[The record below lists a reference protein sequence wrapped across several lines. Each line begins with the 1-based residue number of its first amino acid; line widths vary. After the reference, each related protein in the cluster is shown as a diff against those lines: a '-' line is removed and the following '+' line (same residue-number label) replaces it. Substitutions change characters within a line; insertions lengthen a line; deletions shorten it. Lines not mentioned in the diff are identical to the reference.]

1 MILDYIGKI
10 FLVLGILFF
19 IAALYHLYKNDVLET
34 ISGVKEFEQ
43 AQEVY
48 NQKLNE
54 SRKVFDDLNKKNI
67 NRGGDTGEVKILSEL
82 SIIPA
87 KSDASRELE
96 DLEALYKQAEKRI
109 QKEDKMLGEEK
120 TSFLDEEEQT
130 TYLDDEK
137 TSFLEDEFVDEDKT
151 SFLEEDDEKTSFL
164 EVEDEKTDFLDSD
177 EEKTMFLD
185 EEKTTFLE
193 EEEEK
198 TSFLEVD
205 DEKTEFLS
213 DEEEKTTFL
222 D

>member
-1 MILDYIGKI
+1 MILDYIGKM

-43 AQEVY
+43 AQEIY
-48 NQKLNE
+48 NQKLDE

-87 KSDASRELE
+87 KSDASRELK
-96 DLEALYKQAEKRI
+96 DLEALYKQAEKRM
-109 QKEDKMLGEEK
+109 QEEDEQFSEEK
-120 TSFLDEEEQT
+120 TSFLEK
-130 TYLDDEK
+130 DDEK
-137 TSFLEDEFVDEDKT
+137 TDFLP
-151 SFLEEDDEKTSFL
+151 
-164 EVEDEKTDFLDSD
+164 VEDEKTDFLDAD
-177 EEKTMFLD
+177 EEKTMFLED
-185 EEKTTFLE
+185 SEEKTTFLE
-193 EEEEK
+193 DDEK

-222 D
+222 N

>member
-1 MILDYIGKI
+1 MVLDYISKI

-19 IAALYHLYKNDVLET
+19 IVALYHLYKNDVLET

-48 NQKLNE
+48 NQKLDE
-54 SRKVFDDLNKKNI
+54 SRKVFDDLDKKNI

-96 DLEALYKQAEKRI
+96 DLEALYKKAEARMNSE
-109 QKEDKMLGEEK
+109 QNSESVYEE
-120 TSFLDEEEQT
+120 
-130 TYLDDEK
+130 
-137 TSFLEDEFVDEDKT
+137 KT
-151 SFLEEDDEKTSFL
+151 SFLEEDEKTDFL
-164 EVEDEKTDFLDSD
+164 PVEDEKTDFLDAD
-177 EEKTMFLD
+177 EEKTMFLEES

-193 EEEEK
+193 DSDEK
-198 TSFLEVD
+198 TAFLGVE

-213 DEEEKTTFL
+213 EDKEKTTFL

>member
-1 MILDYIGKI
+1 MILDYISKI

-19 IAALYHLYKNDVLET
+19 LAALYHLYKNDVLET

-48 NQKLNE
+48 NQKLDE

-96 DLEALYKQAEKRI
+96 DLEALYKQAEKRM
-109 QKEDKMLGEEK
+109 QEEDKPFDEEK
-120 TSFLDEEEQT
+120 TSFLEEEDERT
-130 TYLDDEK
+130 DFLPVEDEK
-137 TSFLEDEFVDEDKT
+137 TDFLSSDEEKTIFLEDSEEKT
-151 SFLEEDDEKTSFL
+151 TFLEDDEKTSFL
-164 EVEDEKTDFLDSD
+164 ETDD
-177 EEKTMFLD
+177 K
-185 EEKTTFLE
+185 
-193 EEEEK
+193 
-198 TSFLEVD
+198 
-205 DEKTEFLS
+205 KTEFLS
-213 DEEEKTTFL
+213 DEEKTTFL

>member
-1 MILDYIGKI
+1 MILDYVSKI

-19 IAALYHLYKNDVLET
+19 LAALYHLYKNDVLET

-48 NQKLNE
+48 NQKLDE
-54 SRKVFDDLNKKNI
+54 SRMVFDDLDKKNI

-96 DLEALYKQAEKRI
+96 DLEALYKQAEKRM
-109 QKEDKMLGEEK
+109 QEEDKMLDEEK

-137 TSFLEDEFVDEDKT
+137 TSFLEDEFVDKDKT
-151 SFLEEDDEKTSFL
+151 SFLEEDDGKTSFI
-164 EVEDEKTDFLDSD
+164 EVE
-177 EEKTMFLD
+177 
-185 EEKTTFLE
+185 
-193 EEEEK
+193 
-198 TSFLEVD
+198 

-213 DEEEKTTFL
+213 DDDKKTIFLDAEDEKTEFLSENDEEKTTFL

>member
-1 MILDYIGKI
+1 MILDYVSKI

-43 AQEVY
+43 AQEIY
-48 NQKLNE
+48 NQKLDE

-87 KSDASRELE
+87 RSDASRELE

-109 QKEDKMLGEEK
+109 QEEDKKLSEEK
-120 TSFLDEEEQT
+120 TAYLNTEE
-130 TYLDDEK
+130 EK
-137 TSFLEDEFVDEDKT
+137 TSFLEDEEDKT
-151 SFLEEDDEKTSFL
+151 SFLEEDDDEKTSFL
-164 EVEDEKTDFLDSD
+164 EVEDEKTEFLSD
-177 EEKTMFLD
+177 D
-185 EEKTTFLE
+185 NEKTT
-193 EEEEK
+193 
-198 TSFLEVD
+198 FLEVD
-205 DEKTEFLS
+205 DEKTDFLS
-213 DEEEKTTFL
+213 DDEEKTTFL

>member
-1 MILDYIGKI
+1 MLDYVSKI

-19 IAALYHLYKNDVLET
+19 LAALYHLYKNDVLET

-43 AQEVY
+43 AQEIY
-48 NQKLNE
+48 NQKLDE

-96 DLEALYKQAEKRI
+96 DLEALYKQAEKRM
-109 QKEDKMLGEEK
+109 QEEDKMLDEEK

-137 TSFLEDEFVDEDKT
+137 TSFLEDEFVDKDKT
-151 SFLEEDDEKTSFL
+151 SFLEEDDEKTSFI
-164 EVEDEKTDFLDSD
+164 EVE
-177 EEKTMFLD
+177 
-185 EEKTTFLE
+185 
-193 EEEEK
+193 
-198 TSFLEVD
+198 

-213 DEEEKTTFL
+213 DDDEKTTFLDAEDEKTEFLSENDEEKTTFL

>member
-1 MILDYIGKI
+1 MILDYVSKI
-10 FLVLGILFF
+10 FLVLGVLFF

-43 AQEVY
+43 TQEVY
-48 NQKLNE
+48 NQKLDE

-96 DLEALYKQAEKRI
+96 DLEALYKQAEKRM
-109 QKEDKMLGEEK
+109 QEEDKELGEEK
-120 TSFLDEEEQT
+120 TTYLDTEEERT
-130 TYLDDEK
+130 VYLDDEK

-164 EVEDEKTDFLDSD
+164 EVEDEKTEFLSD
-177 EEKTMFLD
+177 D
-185 EEKTTFLE
+185 NEKTT
-193 EEEEK
+193 
-198 TSFLEVD
+198 FLEVD
-205 DEKTEFLS
+205 DEKTDFLS
-213 DEEEKTTFL
+213 DDEEKTTFL

>member
-43 AQEVY
+43 AQEIY
-48 NQKLNE
+48 NQKLDE
-54 SRKVFDDLNKKNI
+54 SRKVFDNLNKKNI

-96 DLEALYKQAEKRI
+96 DLETLYKQAEKRM
-109 QKEDKMLGEEK
+109 QEEDKQLSEEK
-120 TSFLDEEEQT
+120 TSFLEEEEEKT
-130 TYLDDEK
+130 DFLPVEDEK
-137 TSFLEDEFVDEDKT
+137 TDFLDSDEEKTMFLEDDEDKT

-164 EVEDEKTDFLDSD
+164 EV
-177 EEKTMFLD
+177 
-185 EEKTTFLE
+185 
-193 EEEEK
+193 
-198 TSFLEVD
+198 D
-205 DEKTEFLS
+205 DEKTAFLSDDNEKTNFLS

>member
-43 AQEVY
+43 AQEIY
-48 NQKLNE
+48 NQKLDE

-87 KSDASRELE
+87 RSDASRELE

-109 QKEDKMLGEEK
+109 QEEDKELGEEK
-120 TSFLDEEEQT
+120 TA
-130 TYLDDEK
+130 YLDTEEKK
-137 TSFLEDEFVDEDKT
+137 TSFLEDDEDKT
-151 SFLEEDDEKTSFL
+151 SFLEEDNEKTSFL
-164 EVEDEKTDFLDSD
+164 EVEDEKTEFLSD
-177 EEKTMFLD
+177 D
-185 EEKTTFLE
+185 EEKTTFLD
-193 EEEEK
+193 
-198 TSFLEVD
+198 VD
-205 DEKTEFLS
+205 DEKTDFLS
-213 DEEEKTTFL
+213 DDEEKTTFL

>member
-10 FLVLGILFF
+10 FLVLGVLFF

-43 AQEVY
+43 AQEIY
-48 NQKLNE
+48 NQKLDE

-96 DLEALYKQAEKRI
+96 DLEALYKQAEKRM
-109 QKEDKMLGEEK
+109 QEEDARTGEEK
-120 TSFLDEEEQT
+120 TAYLDAEEDRT

-137 TSFLEDEFVDEDKT
+137 TSFLEDNEDKT
-151 SFLEEDDEKTSFL
+151 SFLEEDN
-164 EVEDEKTDFLDSD
+164 
-177 EEKTMFLD
+177 
-185 EEKTTFLE
+185 
-193 EEEEK
+193 EK

-205 DEKTEFLS
+205 DENTEFLSDDDEKTTFLDVEDEKTDFLS

-222 D
+222 E

>member
-19 IAALYHLYKNDVLET
+19 IAALYYLYKNDVLET

-48 NQKLNE
+48 NQKLDE

-109 QKEDKMLGEEK
+109 QEEDKKLSEEK
-120 TSFLDEEEQT
+120 TAYLNTEE
-130 TYLDDEK
+130 EK
-137 TSFLEDEFVDEDKT
+137 TSFLEDEEDKT
-151 SFLEEDDEKTSFL
+151 SFLEEDDDEKTSFL
-164 EVEDEKTDFLDSD
+164 EVEDEKTEFLSD
-177 EEKTMFLD
+177 D
-185 EEKTTFLE
+185 NEKTT
-193 EEEEK
+193 
-198 TSFLEVD
+198 FLEVD
-205 DEKTEFLS
+205 DEKTDFLS
-213 DEEEKTTFL
+213 DDEEKTTFL

>member
-19 IAALYHLYKNDVLET
+19 VAALYHLYKNDVLET

-48 NQKLNE
+48 NQKLDE

-96 DLEALYKQAEKRI
+96 DLEALYKQAEKRM

-164 EVEDEKTDFLDSD
+164 EVEDEKTEFLSD
-177 EEKTMFLD
+177 D
-185 EEKTTFLE
+185 DEKTTFLD
-193 EEEEK
+193 
-198 TSFLEVD
+198 VD

-213 DEEEKTTFL
+213 DDEEKTTFL

>member
-1 MILDYIGKI
+1 MI
-10 FLVLGILFF
+10 LGILFF

-48 NQKLNE
+48 NQKLDE
-54 SRKVFDDLNKKNI
+54 SRKVFDDLDKKNI

-96 DLEALYKQAEKRI
+96 DLEALYKQAEKRM
-109 QKEDKMLGEEK
+109 QEEDEQFSEEK
-120 TSFLDEEEQT
+120 TSFLEK
-130 TYLDDEK
+130 DDEK
-137 TSFLEDEFVDEDKT
+137 TDFLP
-151 SFLEEDDEKTSFL
+151 
-164 EVEDEKTDFLDSD
+164 VEDEKTDFLDAD
-177 EEKTMFLD
+177 EEKTMFLED
-185 EEKTTFLE
+185 SEEKTTFLE
-193 EEEEK
+193 DDEK

-222 D
+222 N

>member
-1 MILDYIGKI
+1 MILDYVSKI

-19 IAALYHLYKNDVLET
+19 LTALYHLYKNDVLET

-48 NQKLNE
+48 NQKLDE

-96 DLEALYKQAEKRI
+96 DLEALYKQAEKRM
-109 QKEDKMLGEEK
+109 QEKDEQLDEEK
-120 TSFLDEEEQT
+120 TSFLEEE
-130 TYLDDEK
+130 
-137 TSFLEDEFVDEDKT
+137 EDKT
-151 SFLEEDDEKTSFL
+151 DFLP
-164 EVEDEKTDFLDSD
+164 VEDEKTDFLDSD
-177 EEKTMFLD
+177 EEKTMFLED
-185 EEKTTFLE
+185 GEEKTTFLE
-193 EEEEK
+193 EDEEK
-198 TSFLEVD
+198 TAFLSVK

-213 DEEEKTTFL
+213 EDEEKTTFL

>member
-1 MILDYIGKI
+1 MVLDYIGKI

-48 NQKLNE
+48 NQKLDE

-87 KSDASRELE
+87 RSDASRELE
-96 DLEALYKQAEKRI
+96 DLEALYKQAEKRMREEE
-109 QKEDKMLGEEK
+109 QYSEK
-120 TSFLDEEEQT
+120 TAYLDEEEQT

-137 TSFLEDEFVDEDKT
+137 TAFLDVGDER
-151 SFLEEDDEKTSFL
+151 
-164 EVEDEKTDFLDSD
+164 TDFLSD
-177 EEKTMFLD
+177 D

-193 EEEEK
+193 
-198 TSFLEVD
+198 
-205 DEKTEFLS
+205 
-213 DEEEKTTFL
+213 
-222 D
+222 

>member
-1 MILDYIGKI
+1 MVLDYISKI

-43 AQEVY
+43 AQEIY
-48 NQKLNE
+48 NQKLDE
-54 SRKVFDDLNKKNI
+54 SRKVFDDLYKKNI

-87 KSDASRELE
+87 KSDASKELE
-96 DLEALYKQAEKRI
+96 DLEALYKKAEARMNSEQNNKVTY
-109 QKEDKMLGEEK
+109 EE
-120 TSFLDEEEQT
+120 
-130 TYLDDEK
+130 
-137 TSFLEDEFVDEDKT
+137 KT
-151 SFLEEDDEKTSFL
+151 SFLEEDEKTDFL
-164 EVEDEKTDFLDSD
+164 PVGDEKTDFLDTD
-177 EEKTMFLD
+177 EEKTMFLEED

-193 EEEEK
+193 DSNEK
-198 TSFLEVD
+198 TAFLGVE

-213 DEEEKTTFL
+213 DDEEKTIFL

>member
-1 MILDYIGKI
+1 MILDYISKI
-10 FLVLGILFF
+10 FLVLGVLFF
-19 IAALYHLYKNDVLET
+19 LAALYHLYKNDVLET

-48 NQKLNE
+48 NQKLDE

-96 DLEALYKQAEKRI
+96 DLEALYKQAEKRM
-109 QKEDKMLGEEK
+109 QEEDKQLSEEK
-120 TSFLDEEEQT
+120 TA
-130 TYLDDEK
+130 YLDTEEEK
-137 TSFLEDEFVDEDKT
+137 TSFLEDDEDKT

-164 EVEDEKTDFLDSD
+164 EVEDEKTEFLSD
-177 EEKTMFLD
+177 D
-185 EEKTTFLE
+185 D
-193 EEEEK
+193 EK
-198 TSFLEVD
+198 TSFLNVD

-213 DEEEKTTFL
+213 ESDEEKTTFL

>member
-1 MILDYIGKI
+1 MILDYIGKT

-48 NQKLNE
+48 NQKLDE

-96 DLEALYKQAEKRI
+96 DLEALYKQAEKRM
-109 QKEDKMLGEEK
+109 QEEDKPFDEEK
-120 TSFLDEEEQT
+120 TSFLEEEDERT
-130 TYLDDEK
+130 DFLPVEDEK
-137 TSFLEDEFVDEDKT
+137 TDFLSSDEEKTIFLEDSEEKT
-151 SFLEEDDEKTSFL
+151 TFLEDDEKTSFL
-164 EVEDEKTDFLDSD
+164 EVEDEKTEFLSD
-177 EEKTMFLD
+177 D
-185 EEKTTFLE
+185 NEKTTFLE
-193 EEEEK
+193 A
-198 TSFLEVD
+198 D
-205 DEKTEFLS
+205 DEKTDFLTS
-213 DEEEKTTFL
+213 DEGKTTFL

>member
-1 MILDYIGKI
+1 MILDYVSKI

-43 AQEVY
+43 AQEIY
-48 NQKLNE
+48 NQKLDE

-87 KSDASRELE
+87 KSDSSRELE
-96 DLEALYKQAEKRI
+96 DLEALYKQAEKRMQEENKRI
-109 QKEDKMLGEEK
+109 SEEK
-120 TSFLDEEEQT
+120 TTYLDEEEKT

-137 TSFLEDEFVDEDKT
+137 TSFLEDE
-151 SFLEEDDEKTSFL
+151 DEKTDFL
-164 EVEDEKTDFLDSD
+164 PVEDEKTDFLNSD
-177 EEKTMFLD
+177 EEKTMFLEES

-193 EEEEK
+193 DSDEK
-198 TSFLEVD
+198 TAFLGIE
-205 DEKTEFLS
+205 DERTEFLS
-213 DEEEKTTFL
+213 EDDEKTTFL
-222 D
+222 E

>member
-1 MILDYIGKI
+1 MILDYVSKI

-19 IAALYHLYKNDVLET
+19 LAALYHLYKNDVLET

-48 NQKLNE
+48 NQKLDE

-109 QKEDKMLGEEK
+109 QEENALCSEK
-120 TSFLDEEEQT
+120 TAYLDEE
-130 TYLDDEK
+130 
-137 TSFLEDEFVDEDKT
+137 KT
-151 SFLEEDDEKTSFL
+151 SFLEEDEERTDFL
-164 EVEDEKTDFLDSD
+164 PVEDEKTDFLDSD
-177 EEKTMFLD
+177 EEKTMFLED
-185 EEKTTFLE
+185 GEEKTTFLE
-193 EEEEK
+193 EDEEK
-198 TSFLEVD
+198 TSFLETD

-213 DEEEKTTFL
+213 DEDEKTTFL

>member
-1 MILDYIGKI
+1 MILDYIGKT
-10 FLVLGILFF
+10 FLVLGVLFF

-43 AQEVY
+43 AQEIY
-48 NQKLNE
+48 NQKLDE

-96 DLEALYKQAEKRI
+96 DLEALYKQAEKRM
-109 QKEDKMLGEEK
+109 QEEDKKLSEEK
-120 TSFLDEEEQT
+120 TV
-130 TYLDDEK
+130 YLDTEEEK
-137 TSFLEDEFVDEDKT
+137 TSFLEDDEDKT
-151 SFLEEDDEKTSFL
+151 SFLEEGDEKTSFL
-164 EVEDEKTDFLDSD
+164 EVENEKTEFLSD
-177 EEKTMFLD
+177 D
-185 EEKTTFLE
+185 D
-193 EEEEK
+193 EK
-198 TSFLEVD
+198 TSFLNVD

-213 DEEEKTTFL
+213 ESDEEKTTFL